1 MNTMASLSPSGKP
14 QSQTQVTSSQLK
26 RTTCNLCRERKV
38 RCDREKPQCHRCRKS
53 GQTCVYPSDKTDNDE
68 IKSALNLLHSRLR
81 KYAPDAASPVNFFAL
96 VVLLSFGFVL
106 ITVVQAETRLQEQ
119 GLQFTTQSMK
129 PNSTLSPSYIS
140 QNSQFAYDLL
150 SQGDDMDYSSVA
162 FSEFDPRYAL
172 L

>member
-1 MNTMASLSPSGKP
+1 VLYIYTYSSRFPPITPRRNAMNTMASLSPSGKP

-81 KYAPDAASPVNFFAL
+81 KYAPDAGSLVNFSFS
-96 VVLLSFGFVL
+96 VVFLLLWICAYNSSPSGNEAPGTRPTIHGSVC
-106 ITVVQAETRLQEQ
+106 QAEFCIPKLCVAE
-119 GLQFTTQSMK
+119 F
-129 PNSTLSPSYIS
+129 
-140 QNSQFAYDLL
+140 
-150 SQGDDMDYSSVA
+150 SVCV
-162 FSEFDPRYAL
+162 
-172 L
+172 